1 MKKLSESLLDLAARV
16 KRVEDAVVRAELARA
31 DADLIAAKG

>member
-16 KRVEDAVVRAELARA
+16 KRAEDSAAADLARRRG
-31 DADLIAAKG
+31 D